1 MDKFVR
7 NTYRMKLFL
16 TLIFAT
22 IGSMA
27 FSQVEVKT
35 PAELKGHVGDSIKYC
50 GKVAS
55 ARLMDRSFNA
65 PTFLNI
71 DNPYP
76 NQTFTVV
83 IWKWDRENFQEKPE
97 KFYLDKN
104 VCIYGKLELFKETQ
118 LQVTI
123 HSEAQI
129 VIQQ

>member
-1 MDKFVR
+1 
-7 NTYRMKLFL
+7 MKLLFTFFFVVL
-16 TLIFAT
+16 ASTV
-22 IGSMA
+22 
-27 FSQVEVKT
+27 FSQVEIKSAT
-35 PAELKGHVGDSIKYC
+35 ELKEHVGDSIKYC

-55 ARLMDRSFNA
+55 ARLMDRTFNA

-71 DNPYP
+71 DKAYP
-76 NQTFTVV
+76 NQSFTVV

-104 VCIYGKLELFKETQ
+104 VCIYGKLELFKEQ

-129 VIQQ
+129 VVQQ